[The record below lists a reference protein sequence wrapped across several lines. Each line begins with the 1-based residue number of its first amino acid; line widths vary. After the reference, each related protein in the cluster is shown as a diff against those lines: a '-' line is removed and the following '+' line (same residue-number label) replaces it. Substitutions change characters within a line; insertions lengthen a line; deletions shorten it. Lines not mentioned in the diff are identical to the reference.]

1 MTDKKKE
8 NIPQMDFESAFNAL
22 QENVSRLEN
31 EDLSLE
37 ESLALFEKGQEL
49 ANHCAGLLET
59 AELKVRQLSS
69 EEIKHSK
76 TEV

>member
-49 ANHCAGLLET
+49 ANHCAVLLET

-69 EEIKHSK
+69 EEIKHSE

>member
-8 NIPQMDFESAFNAL
+8 HIPQMDFESAFNAL

-37 ESLALFEKGQEL
+37 ESLTLFEKGQEL
-49 ANHCAGLLET
+49 ANHCAGLLEA
-59 AELKVRQLSS
+59 AELKVHQLSS
-69 EEIKHSK
+69 EEIKHSE